1 MINGK
6 GSSSTNG
13 KDSLETNGSTQNK
26 VDVNLWKSL
35 LKAGNTVVRIDN
47 LPAKLTIQA
56 LNLMMGTFSLKSN
69 QIVASRAPKYNAC
82 EIMDVRVVIHSNND
96 DLKKILSKD
105 KCRTAYD
112 TVLHIEQTNWKELR
126 QFLLVN
132 HKNLTKIDTDDR
144 LPINRIGYSNGR

>member
-13 KDSLETNGSTQNK
+13 KDSLETNSSTQNK